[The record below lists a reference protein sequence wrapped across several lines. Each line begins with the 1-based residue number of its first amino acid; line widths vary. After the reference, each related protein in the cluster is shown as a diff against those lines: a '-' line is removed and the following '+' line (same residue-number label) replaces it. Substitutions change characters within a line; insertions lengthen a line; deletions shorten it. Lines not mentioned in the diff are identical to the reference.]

1 MCLSR
6 VAISPQAHANI
17 YHWINKQNVN
27 EHVLPLLLL
36 RDGPIDRCG
45 WGGVLWHRL
54 TKQLQAW
61 ETQTKDWKTQLQ
73 GYLLTKL
80 YTYFLIFPF
89 SKNMHWASC
98 STYLSWRERRWWQN
112 SWMKLRSKLILVA
125 GVCLQ
130 LRSSRNF
137 CVDIILLVILLGIAA
152 FLYKFVPPPFLA
164 ISVPYRV
171 SIVVLLQTSQ

>member
-6 VAISPQAHANI
+6 VAILPQAHANI

-45 WGGVLWHRL
+45 WAGVLWHRL
-54 TKQLQAW
+54 TKQLQACK
-61 ETQTKDWKTQLQ
+61 TQTKDWKTQLQ

-89 SKNMHWASC
+89 SISGGNMYWASC

-112 SWMKLRSKLILVA
+112 SCTKVRSKLILGA

-152 FLYKFVPPPFLA
+152 FLYKLVPHSFLA
-164 ISVPYRV
+164 IFVPCRI
-171 SIVVLLQTSQ
+171 SIVVLL